1 MSVYQRSD
9 GRWVHKW
16 KDPTRPKGKQWVQ
29 ETFGTRE
36 EAEERED
43 EKKQESREGSRL
55 TVYEAVGL
63 YLNDRQLSESTRQ
76 HYRWLVGG
84 ARDDQPRARQRV
96 GYAECIA
103 ERYVDS
109 LDRRDLNTVR
119 DCAREGGA
127 SPAGVNYW
135 TGLLKAAFNYAVQEG
150 LITANPWGKFRPL
163 QACHGTRTGTLEQ
176 FQKLYPHLP
185 AWMQWACRTALALCL
200 RPGIVE
206 LFRLKWSAF
215 DFAHGAVTVLMGK
228 VGRAKT
234 VFPIAEYMAEAR
246 ERFRLDGEDRG
257 LYVCRN
263 SRGGAVHEYREVLAK
278 AIRKSGCGPFSL
290 YALRHIAATQMI
302 AAGADV
308 AAVAANLGHS
318 SPAITLKHY
327 AHALPSAQK
336 AASETLG
343 AAWCSPA
350 LPEPM
355 KSDS

>member
-1 MSVYQRSD
+1 MSVYQRND
-9 GRWVHKW
+9 GRWVCKV
-16 KDPTRPKGKQWVQ
+16 KDTSRRPHRWVQ
-29 ETFGTRE
+29 RTFKTKE
-36 EAEERED
+36 EADEFEDQEKQDARE
-43 EKKQESREGSRL
+43 SSRL

-84 ARDDQPRARQRV
+84 ARENQPRARQRV

-127 SPAGVNYW
+127 NPAGVNYW

-150 LITANPWGKFRPL
+150 LIAVNPWAKFRPL
-163 QACHGTRTGTLEQ
+163 QASHGTRAGTLEQ

-185 AWMQWACRTALALCL
+185 TWMQWACRTALALCL

-215 DFAHGAVTVLMGK
+215 DFGHGAVTVLMGK

-234 VFPIAEYMAEAR
+234 VFPPAEYLSEAW
-246 ERFRLDGEDRG
+246 ERFCLDGQDREQ
-257 LYVCRN
+257 YVCRN
-263 SRGGAVHEYREVLAK
+263 SRGGAVHEYQEVLAK
-278 AIRKSGCGPFSL
+278 ARRKAGVGRFSF

-318 SPAITLKHY
+318 SPAITLQHY
-327 AHALPSAQK
+327 AHALPQAQK
-336 AASETLG
+336 SASASIG
-343 AAWCSPA
+343 AVWCSQG
-350 LPEPM
+350 LPEPE
-355 KSDS
+355 KTGS

>member
-1 MSVYQRSD
+1 MSVYQRGD
-9 GRWVHKW
+9 GRWVVKV
-16 KDPTRPKGKQWVQ
+16 KDTTRRPAKWVQ
-29 ETFGTRE
+29 RTFRTKE
-36 EAEERED
+36 EAEEYEDQEKQDERE
-43 EKKQESREGSRL
+43 SSRL
-55 TVYEAVGL
+55 TVFESVGL
-63 YLNDRQLSESTRQ
+63 YLNDRQLSESTKK

-84 ARDDQPRARQRV
+84 ARENQPRAKQRV

-109 LDRRDLNTVR
+109 LDRRDLNMVR

-135 TGLLKAAFNYAVQEG
+135 TGLLNAAFNYAVQEG
-150 LITANPWGKFRPL
+150 LIAVNPWAKFRPL
-163 QACHGTRTGTLEQ
+163 QASHGTRAGTLEQ

-228 VGRAKT
+228 VGRVKT
-234 VFPIAEYMAEAR
+234 VYPPAAYLAEAL
-246 ERFRLDGEDRG
+246 ERFRLDGGDRD

-263 SRGGAVHEYREVLAK
+263 SRGGAVHEYQEVLAQARRK
-278 AIRKSGCGPFSL
+278 AGVGRFSF

-318 SPAITLKHY
+318 SPAITLQHY
-327 AHALPSAQK
+327 AHALPSAQR
-336 AASETLG
+336 AASDMLG
-343 AAWCSPA
+343 AVWCGMA
-350 LPEPM
+350 LPKPEE
-355 KSDS
+355 SGS

>member
-1 MSVYQRSD
+1 MSVYQRGD
-9 GRWVHKW
+9 GRWVCKV
-16 KDPTRPKGKQWVQ
+16 KDASRRPHRWVQ
-29 ETFGTRE
+29 RTFKTKE
-36 EAEERED
+36 EADEFEDQEKQDARE
-43 EKKQESREGSRL
+43 SSRL

-84 ARDDQPRARQRV
+84 ARENQPRARQRV

-109 LDRRDLNTVR
+109 LDRHDLNSVR

-127 SPAGVNYW
+127 NPAGVNYW

-150 LITANPWGKFRPL
+150 LIAVNPWAKFRPL
-163 QACHGTRTGTLEQ
+163 QASHGTRAGTLEQ

-215 DFAHGAVTVLMGK
+215 DFGHGAVTVLMGK

-234 VFPIAEYMAEAR
+234 VFPPAEYLSEAW
-246 ERFRLDGEDRG
+246 ERFCGDGQDREQ
-257 LYVCRN
+257 YVCRN
-263 SRGGAVHEYREVLAK
+263 SRGGAVHEYQEVLAK
-278 AIRKSGCGPFSL
+278 ARRKAGVGRFSF

-318 SPAITLKHY
+318 SPAITLQHY
-327 AHALPSAQK
+327 AHALPQAQK
-336 AASETLG
+336 SASATLG
-343 AAWCSPA
+343 AVWCSQR
-350 LPEPM
+350 LPEPE
-355 KSDS
+355 KTDS

>member
-1 MSVYQRSD
+1 MSIFQRSD
-9 GRWVHKW
+9 GRWVAKVKDQTRHPAKW
-16 KDPTRPKGKQWVQ
+16 IQR
-29 ETFGTRE
+29 TFRTKE
-36 EAEERED
+36 EADAFQDEAIQEER
-43 EKKQESREGSRL
+43 QSARL

-84 ARDDQPRARQRV
+84 ARENQPRAKQRV

-127 SPAGVNYW
+127 SPAGINYW
-135 TGLLKAAFNYAVQEG
+135 TGMLSAAFNYAVQEG
-150 LITANPWGKFRPL
+150 LLAVNPWAKFRPL
-163 QACHGTRTGTLEQ
+163 QASHGTRAGTLEQ
-176 FQKLYPHLP
+176 FQKIYPHLP

-206 LFRLKWSAF
+206 LFRLKWAAF

-228 VGRAKT
+228 VGRMKT
-234 VFPIAEYMAEAR
+234 VFPPAHYLSEAW
-246 ERFRLDGEDRG
+246 ERFCADGQDKE

-263 SRGGAVHEYREVLAK
+263 SRGGAVHEYREVLGQ

-318 SPAITLKHY
+318 SPAITLSHY
-327 AHALPSAQK
+327 AQALPQAQK
-336 AASETLG
+336 AASAALG
-343 AAWCSPA
+343 AVWCGPA
-350 LPEPM
+350 LPKPEE
-355 KSDS
+355 SGS

>member
-1 MSVYQRSD
+1 MSVYQRGD
-9 GRWVHKW
+9 GRWVVKI
-16 KDPTRPKGKQWVQ
+16 KDTSRRPPTWVQ
-29 ETFGTRE
+29 RTFRTKE
-36 EAEERED
+36 EAEEYED
-43 EKKQESREGSRL
+43 EQKQDARESSRL

-63 YLNDRQLSESTRQ
+63 YLNDRQLSESTKR

-84 ARDDQPRARQRV
+84 ARENQPRARQRV

-135 TGLLKAAFNYAVQEG
+135 TGLLSASFNYAVQEG
-150 LITANPWGKFRPL
+150 LLSANPWARFRPL
-163 QACHGTRTGTLEQ
+163 QASHGTRAGTLEQ

-215 DFAHGAVTVLMGK
+215 DFGHGAVTVLMGK

-234 VFPIAEYMAEAR
+234 VFPPAAYLAEAR
-246 ERFRLDGEDRG
+246 ERFRMDGGDRS

-263 SRGGAVHEYREVLAK
+263 SRGGTVHEYREVLAQ
-278 AIRKSGCGPFSL
+278 AIRKSGCGAFSL

-318 SPAITLKHY
+318 SPAITLQHY

-336 AASETLG
+336 AASDMLG
-343 AAWCSPA
+343 AVWCGMA
-350 LPEPM
+350 LPKPEE
-355 KSDS
+355 SGS

>member
-9 GRWVHKW
+9 GRWVVKI
-16 KDPTRPKGKQWVQ
+16 KDTTRRPPKWVQ
-29 ETFGTRE
+29 RTFKTKE
-36 EAEERED
+36 EADEFSDEATQEER
-43 EKKQESREGSRL
+43 QCSRL
-55 TVYEAVGL
+55 TVYESVGL
-63 YLNDRQLSESTRQ
+63 YLNDRQLSESTKA

-84 ARDDQPRARQRV
+84 AKENQTRAKQKV

-103 ERYVDS
+103 DRYVDS
-109 LDRRDLNTVR
+109 LDRRDLNEVH
-119 DCAREGGA
+119 DCARKGGA

-150 LITANPWGKFRPL
+150 LIAANPWGKFRPL
-163 QACHGTRTGTLEQ
+163 QASHGTRAGTLEQ
-176 FQKLYPHLP
+176 FQMLYPHLP

-206 LFRLKWSAF
+206 LFRLKWAAF
-215 DFAHGAVTVLMGK
+215 DFTHGAVTVLMGK

-234 VFPIAEYMAEAR
+234 VFPISEYMAEAR
-246 ERFRLDGEDRG
+246 ERFRLDGEDRD

-318 SPAITLKHY
+318 SPAITLQHY

-336 AASETLG
+336 AASEALG

-350 LPEPM
+350 LPEPS
-355 KSDS
+355 KSGS

>member
-9 GRWVHKW
+9 GRWVVKI
-16 KDPTRPKGKQWVQ
+16 KDTSRRPAKWVQ
-29 ETFGTRE
+29 RTFKTKE
-36 EAEERED
+36 EADAFQDEATQED
-43 EKKQESREGSRL
+43 RQCSRL

-84 ARDDQPRARQRV
+84 ARENQPRARQRV

-109 LDRRDLNTVR
+109 LDRRDLNDVR
-119 DCAREGGA
+119 DCARAGGA

-135 TGLLKAAFNYAVQEG
+135 TGLLSAAFNYAVQEG
-150 LITANPWGKFRPL
+150 LIAVNPWAKFRPL
-163 QACHGTRTGTLEQ
+163 QASHGTRAGTLEQ
-176 FQKLYPHLP
+176 FQTLYPHLP

-215 DFAHGAVTVLMGK
+215 DFGHGAVTVLMGK

-234 VFPIAEYMAEAR
+234 VFPPAEYLSEAW
-246 ERFRLDGEDRG
+246 ERFCADGQDRE

-263 SRGGAVHEYREVLAK
+263 SRGGAVHEYQEVLAK
-278 AIRKSGCGPFSL
+278 ARRKAGVGRFSF

-318 SPAITLKHY
+318 SPAITLQHY
-327 AHALPSAQK
+327 AHALPSAQR
-336 AASETLG
+336 AASDMLG
-343 AAWCSPA
+343 AVWCGMA
-350 LPEPM
+350 LPKPEE
-355 KSDS
+355 SGS